1 MAVGDCAFSRAVFLF
16 FTLPHFPD
24 FEVDVYESTLFD
36 TRYVYVIDNRRLCDQ
51 TIGRAN
57 IT

>member
-1 MAVGDCAFSRAVFLF
+1 MVVDDCAFSRAVFLF

-36 TRYVYVIDNRRLCDQ
+36 TRYVIDNRRLCDQ